1 MKIQYREFTRP
12 SACEEG
18 EVFSRSWQ
26 PDAAPRAII
35 QIAHGMQE
43 HAGRYDRFARRLA
56 ENGWAVYANDHIGHG
71 KSAMGHM
78 GTFSMMPGGF
88 EFLLADMH
96 TLFAYAR
103 DEHPDLP
110 CALLGHSMGSIASG
124 IFPARYDDAEILI
137 LMGTPAPN
145 ALAGFGAVLAGAAA
159 RLKGPTAQSPLI
171 TRLADANTG
180 AGSSRDPMERNAW
193 LSRDENEVRRAIADP
208 LFGNPFSASAYRELF
223 RALREFGSRKW
234 AGSVKNM
241 PILITAGA
249 ADPCG
254 RCGVGPKHYAE
265 ALRSSG
271 HTDVTLKLYD
281 GARHELLNE
290 LNHTEVE
297 DMLIAF
303 LAQKLESLS
312 AGRNENGHAQ

>member
-12 SACEEG
+12 SACGEG

-71 KSAMGHM
+71 KSAMGHI

-124 IFPARYDDAEILI
+124 
-137 LMGTPAPN
+137 
-145 ALAGFGAVLAGAAA
+145 
-159 RLKGPTAQSPLI
+159 
-171 TRLADANTG
+171 
-180 AGSSRDPMERNAW
+180 
-193 LSRDENEVRRAIADP
+193 
-208 LFGNPFSASAYRELF
+208 GNPDPDGHA
-223 RALREFGSRKW
+223 RAKRSRR
-234 AGSVKNM
+234 
-241 PILITAGA
+241 IRRC
-249 ADPCG
+249 PCG
-254 RCGVGPKHYAE
+254 CGCTFERP
-265 ALRSSG
+265 
-271 HTDVTLKLYD
+271 D
-281 GARHELLNE
+281 G
-290 LNHTEVE
+290 TV
-297 DMLIAF
+297 
-303 LAQKLESLS
+303 S
-312 AGRNENGHAQ
+312 ADYKAG